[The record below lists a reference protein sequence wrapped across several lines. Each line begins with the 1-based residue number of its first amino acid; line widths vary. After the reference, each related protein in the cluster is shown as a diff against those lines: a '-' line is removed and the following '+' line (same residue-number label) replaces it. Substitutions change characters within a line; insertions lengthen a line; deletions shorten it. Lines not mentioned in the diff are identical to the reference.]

1 MSEVRKFRMAAI
13 SLCKKYKFSFLHPEM
28 SSIWAEY
35 ALHVPPDA

>member
-13 SLCKKYKFSFLHPEM
+13 SLYKKYKFSFLHPQM
-28 SSIWAEY
+28 SSIGAEY